1 MRGEDYRCFCAEG
14 GHLSRAAVKKGIIL
28 LLAVG
33 ALLLSAFLLYQHTH
47 YRHFDAALW
56 KNNATR
62 SSIRL
67 AMADDLVAT
76 QRLNKLSRAGVLD
89 LLGEPLKTPYF
100 KEFDMVYWLGP
111 ERAFMSI
118 DSEWLVIKL
127 DSSGHVEE
135 AKIVRD

>member
-1 MRGEDYRCFCAEG
+1 M
-14 GHLSRAAVKKGIIL
+14 SRAAVKKGIIV
-28 LLAVG
+28 LLAIG
-33 ALLLSAFLLYQHTH
+33 ALLLSAFLLYQHAH
-47 YRHFDAALW
+47 YRHFNAAQW
-56 KNNATR
+56 KNSAAP

-76 QRLNKLSRAGVLD
+76 QRLKKLSRASVVELM
-89 LLGEPLKTPYF
+89 GEPLKTPYF

-127 DSSGHVEE
+127 DSSAHVEA
-135 AKIVRD
+135 AKVVRD

>member
-1 MRGEDYRCFCAEG
+1 M
-14 GHLSRAAVKKGIIL
+14 SRAAVKKGIIG
-28 LLAVG
+28 LLAIGV
-33 ALLLSAFLLYQHTH
+33 LLLSAFLLYQHAH
-47 YRHFDAALW
+47 YRHFEAAQW
-56 KNNATR
+56 KNSATS

-76 QRLNKLSRAGVLD
+76 QRLNKLSRGSVVA

-111 ERAFMSI
+111 ERDYPRI

-127 DSSGHVEE
+127 DSSGNVEA
-135 AKIVRD
+135 AKVVRD